1 MTRGIVNEADADSP
15 RYSFVTVAVNK
26 AEGARAFCEIGLRIT
41 GESLG

>member
-26 AEGARAFCEIGLRIT
+26 AGARAFCEIGLRIT
-41 GESLG
+41 GESL